1 MADWIASPLVG
12 ISQIFVVESAISG
25 AIILAGIAVYSRE
38 CAAHT
43 LLGSSIG
50 IVTGCVLGADPSAL
64 TAVRAIQFDMR
75 KSCFCLTI
83 VMVGLVEFQSSLD
96 VLGY

>member
-50 IVTGCVLGADPSAL
+50 IATGYVLGADPSAL
-64 TAVRAIQFDMR
+64 TAVRVIFVRQAQGVFLSENCHGRACGVSIQP
-75 KSCFCLTI
+75 
-83 VMVGLVEFQSSLD
+83 
-96 VLGY
+96 